1 MTIKEFA
8 RLCGCNPQTLRYY
21 DRMELLK
28 QVKVDSWT
36 GYRYYE
42 DEQALDFVKI
52 KNLQTAG
59 FTIEEIRGLSDASN
73 EEIYSAFEEKIKEA

>member
-8 RLCGCNPQTLRYY
+8 KLCGCNPQTLRYY
-21 DRMELLK
+21 DHMNLLK
-28 QVKVDSWT
+28 PVKVDEWT

-42 DEQALDFVKI
+42 DEQALVFVKI

-59 FTIEEIRGLSDASN
+59 FSIEEIKLSVLGG
-73 EEIYSAFEEKIKEA
+73 KL

>member
-8 RLCGCNPQTLRYY
+8 NLCGCNPQPLRYY
-21 DRMELLK
+21 DHMNLLK
-28 QVKVDSWT
+28 PMKVDEWT

-52 KNLQTAG
+52 NAPYK
-59 FTIEEIRGLSDASN
+59 
-73 EEIYSAFEEKIKEA
+73 